1 MRITDRLL
9 VDKVLGNIQ
18 LNESR
23 LARIQDQVSTGRRI
37 SVPSDDPTGAV
48 RSLTLRSN
56 DDETQQAQQNLDL
69 ADAWLNA
76 TDTALQ
82 DVNTVVQRAREL
94 AVQGANETLS
104 QQETSAL
111 STEVDQLIGHV
122 LQLANTRSGDRY
134 IFGGFNTKSQ
144 SFDML
149 DLGGAVTTDPA
160 AATGWQYNGDNGDI
174 QRAVAPGVKLGVN
187 VSGDRVFPQVFD
199 VLIGIRDD
207 LRNRA
212 QASLSEDRLD
222 ELDSVHDD
230 ILDALG
236 EVGAKGSRLDVTA
249 RQLSAQHLNDSGLIS
264 QTEDVDMSEAIIHLS
279 AQQAALQ
286 AALATGARVIQPKL
300 MDFLH

>member
-37 SVPSDDPTGAV
+37 SAPSDDP
-48 RSLTLRSN
+48 
-56 DDETQQAQQNLDL
+56 
-69 ADAWLNA
+69 
-76 TDTALQ
+76 
-82 DVNTVVQRAREL
+82 
-94 AVQGANETLS
+94 
-104 QQETSAL
+104 
-111 STEVDQLIGHV
+111 
-122 LQLANTRSGDRY
+122 
-134 IFGGFNTKSQ
+134 
-144 SFDML
+144 
-149 DLGGAVTTDPA
+149 
-160 AATGWQYNGDNGDI
+160 TGWQYNGDNGDI

-187 VSGDRVFPQVFD
+187 VTGDRVFPQVFD

-207 LRNRA
+207 LRNRF
-212 QASLSEDRLD
+212 QQSLSEDRLD

-230 ILDALG
+230 ILNALG

-286 AALATGARVIQPKL
+286 ASLATGA
-300 MDFLH
+300 